1 MSNLLEESLSAQP
14 SVDFFGSGGESIQPQ
29 AEAVSKLIVNPRD
42 ILRKFQEN
50 FHSGNKSINSRR
62 EEALKKYCVDN
73 QTPISSF
80 DAQDGF
86 TLEERELIIDH
97 ICHEFGLFDLISKE
111 STTAVPRKS
120 RNSFNQD
127 LDAEVS
133 RGVDVPALLSQ
144 VTQRVG
150 GLAALRE
157 HHRPLVVVELVRDFR

>member
-14 SVDFFGSGGESIQPQ
+14 SVDFNGSGGESIQPQ
-29 AEAVSKLIVNPRD
+29 TEAVSKLIVNPRD

-86 TLEERELIIDH
+86 TLEERKLMIDH
-97 ICHEFGLFDLISKE
+97 ICHELGLFDLISKE
-111 STTAVPRKS
+111 STIAVPRNS

-127 LDAEVS
+127 LDAEVQ
-133 RGVDVPALLSQ
+133 P
-144 VTQRVG
+144 
-150 GLAALRE
+150 LASIFPSSSAASAAE
-157 HHRPLVVVELVRDFR
+157 SSS